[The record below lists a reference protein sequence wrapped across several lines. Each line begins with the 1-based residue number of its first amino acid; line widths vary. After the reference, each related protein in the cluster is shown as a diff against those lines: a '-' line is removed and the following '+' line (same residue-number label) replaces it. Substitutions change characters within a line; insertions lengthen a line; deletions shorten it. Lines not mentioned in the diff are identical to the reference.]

1 MYRSGP
7 PQAAG
12 GLRTGLRVRRVASQ
26 VFDGTSETSLDPDLR
41 VYLADMIR
49 PYELALRED
58 LLAER
63 AGHNYGEMAEE
74 LLRATV
80 SEDEPIDLLLLAF
93 GIPDVRPGRCS
104 ALYLS
109 SVCPGE
115 PLAFAICEQG
125 TGAAHTA
132 LKLARDYG
140 RGGGNSG
147 SGCQRALVLI
157 VEQAALHYEPAP
169 SPTAPLLPDRHTAV
183 ALVCDQSGTDESV
196 LLRQHTDVAPESIS
210 SLLLADIAMLTVDHA
225 RTVVILGAGLA
236 AMAQEVKATG
246 CDDVVVACAGQPYT
260 GMWSELAGGLPQ
272 WTAEGALILLAD
284 YDSQLRYL
292 SVCGIDTVSAP

>member
-7 PQAAG
+7 PRAAG
-12 GLRTGLRVRRVASQ
+12 DPQTGLRVRRVTSQ
-26 VFDGTSETSLDPDLR
+26 VFDEASETSLDPDLR
-41 VYLADMIR
+41 VYLSDMIR
-49 PYELALRED
+49 PYDLALRED
-58 LLAER
+58 MLAER
-63 AGHNYGEMAEE
+63 VGHNYGEMAEE

-80 SEDEPIDLLLLAF
+80 SADEPIDLLLLAF
-93 GIPDVRPGRCS
+93 AIPDVRPGRCS

-109 SVCPGE
+109 SICPGE

-132 LKLARDYG
+132 LRLARDYG

-147 SGCQRALVLI
+147 SGSQRALVLI

-169 SPTAPLLPDRHTAV
+169 SPTAPLVPDRHTAV
-183 ALVCDQSGTDESV
+183 ALICDQSGTDESV
-196 LLRQHTDVAPESIS
+196 LLRQHTDVAPEFVS
-210 SLLLADIAMLTVDHA
+210 SMLLMDLAELGAERTK
-225 RTVVILGAGLA
+225 TVVILGAGLA
-236 AMAQEVKATG
+236 DMATEVKATG
-246 CDDVVVACAGQPYT
+246 CDEVILACAGQPYT

-272 WTAEGALILLAD
+272 WTDEGALVLLAD

-292 SVCGIDTVSAP
+292 SVCGIDTVTAP